1 MSIDVRPTTVSIND
15 ARQMS
20 GLSRSGV
27 YRKLATGELCAV
39 KSGTRT
45 LIVVESLIS
54 HLKSLPPATFR
65 APTKK
70 GARGDR

>member
-27 YRKLATGELCAV
+27 YRKLATGELRAV

-54 HLKSLPPATFR
+54 HLNSLPPATFR
-65 APTKK
+65 APAKK
-70 GARGDR
+70 RGVR